1 MNQKGGVGKSTCVAA
16 LISQLK
22 HQNHQVELIDF
33 DKQCSS
39 HDWAKMVI
47 PGRSQSY
54 NPSLRSLSNI
64 GMTLKVHRDTEFVI
78 MDSPSN
84 FTKDDMARY
93 TYFSNAILLPMSP
106 SPVDLHASLPFIKEI
121 MDSGLLHARHIAL
134 SFIVNRCLEQD
145 RRVERTL
152 ELLQHFRHYP
162 TLGKMREDEQ
172 YQDTFFYQRLLPA
185 SVDQHVWQQVLTWLR
200 AL

>member
-1 MNQKGGVGKSTCVAA
+1 M
-16 LISQLK
+16 SQLK
-22 HQNHQVELIDF
+22 HKNYRVELIDF

-39 HDWAKMVI
+39 HDWAKVVI
-47 PGRSQSY
+47 PGSSQSY

-64 GMTLKVHRDTEFVI
+64 AMTLNVRRDTDFVI

-84 FTKDDMARY
+84 FTKDDMTRY
-93 TYFSNAILLPMSP
+93 TYFTNAILLPMSP

-134 SFIVNRCLEQD
+134 SFIINRCLEQD

-152 ELLQHFRHYP
+152 KLLQHFRQYP
-162 TLGKMREDEQ
+162 TLGIMGEDEQ
-172 YQDTFFYQRLLPA
+172 YQDTFFYQRLLPE
-185 SVDQHVWQQVLTWLR
+185 SVDQHVWQQVLKWLR
-200 AL
+200 DL